1 MCIALHINLSGWH
14 PGVWEHD
21 AGGGEGAPE
30 KDEEVGI
37 SRTDTINDILE
48 VNNVFLP
55 GREAKHLR
63 LEAKH
68 RRPAA
73 KHRARVRFG
82 KRKDII
88 RIITTNLDNHD

>member
-1 MCIALHINLSGWH
+1 MHINLPGWH
-14 PGVWEHD
+14 PGVWKHD

-37 SRTDTINDILE
+37 SRTDTINDTLG

-68 RRPAA
+68 RT
-73 KHRARVRFG
+73 RVRFG

-88 RIITTNLDNHD
+88 RIIMSDSNNLEKPG